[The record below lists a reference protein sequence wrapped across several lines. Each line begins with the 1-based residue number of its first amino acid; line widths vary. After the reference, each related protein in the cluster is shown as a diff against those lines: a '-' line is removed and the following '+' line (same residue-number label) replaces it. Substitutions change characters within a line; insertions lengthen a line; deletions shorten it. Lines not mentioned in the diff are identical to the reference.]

1 MPPRAMRRNNRREAR
16 EPCATDNSCPRD
28 EAEWRR
34 RMLIV
39 QGGAVYFYFLDRI
52 IGRLEGE
59 GKAMRASILAL
70 SILAIVGSAHVAKA
84 GLSSTPRETLA
95 PADMATATDEA
106 TQETEDQIGFTKAK
120 RREVQRGL
128 TRLGFD
134 TKVNGKF
141 DESTRAAVA
150 RWQEEHGYPTTGF
163 LNAAQ
168 LKLLTDAAT
177 DAGKA
182 DRQGR
187 RRAGGRA
194 RYSRGVGGP
203 IGAIGGA
210 VHNVGSVVGGLF
222 RR

>member
-1 MPPRAMRRNNRREAR
+1 MCHGQQLPH
-16 EPCATDNSCPRD
+16 D

-39 QGGAVYFYFLDRI
+39 QGGAVYLYFLNRI

-59 GKAMRASILAL
+59 GKAMRALILALSILAL
-70 SILAIVGSAHVAKA
+70 SILAIVDSAHVANA
-84 GLSSTPRETLA
+84 GLSSTPRETLV
-95 PADMATATDEA
+95 PADTAIDTSEA
-106 TQETEDQIGFTKAK
+106 TQETEEQIGLTKAK
-120 RREVQRGL
+120 RRGVQRRL

-141 DESTRAAVA
+141 DESTRAAIA
-150 RWQEEHGYPTTGF
+150 HWQEEYGYPTTGF

-168 LKLLTDAAT
+168 HKVLKGAAKQ
-177 DAGKA
+177 AGMS
-182 DRQGR
+182 DRKDR

-194 RYSRGVGGP
+194 RYSRGAGGP

-210 VHNVGSVVGGLF
+210 VRGVGRGVGSAVGGLF

>member
-1 MPPRAMRRNNRREAR
+1 
-16 EPCATDNSCPRD
+16 
-28 EAEWRR
+28 
-34 RMLIV
+34 
-39 QGGAVYFYFLDRI
+39 
-52 IGRLEGE
+52 
-59 GKAMRASILAL
+59 MRALILVL
-70 SILAIVGSAHVAKA
+70 SILAIVDSAHVAKA

-95 PADMATATDEA
+95 PADTAIAADEA
-106 TQETEDQIGFTKAK
+106 TQETEDQIGLTKAK

-141 DESTRAAVA
+141 DESTRAVIA
-150 RWQEEHGYPTTGF
+150 RWQEEHGYPSTGF

-168 LKLLTDAAT
+168 HKVLMDAAT
-177 DAGKA
+177 EEAGKS
-182 DRQGR
+182 DHQDR
-187 RRAGGRA
+187 RRAGSRA

-210 VHNVGSVVGGLF
+210 VHSVVGGVVGIF

>member
-1 MPPRAMRRNNRREAR
+1 MRRNNRREAR
-16 EPCATDNSCPRD
+16 EPCAAGNSYLCD

-34 RMLIV
+34 RTLIV
-39 QGGAVYFYFLDRI
+39 QDGAVYLYFLDRT

-59 GKAMRASILAL
+59 GKAMRALILAL
-70 SILAIVGSAHVAKA
+70 CILAIVDSAHFAKA

-95 PADMATATDEA
+95 PAETAIATDEA
-106 TQETEDQIGFTKAK
+106 TQETEEQIGLTKAK
-120 RREVQRGL
+120 RRGVQRGL
-128 TRLGFD
+128 TKLGFK

-141 DESTRAAVA
+141 DESTRAVIA

-168 LKLLTDAAT
+168 HRVLTDAA
-177 DAGKA
+177 AEASKSG
-182 DRQGR
+182 RQDR
-187 RRAGGRA
+187 RRAGSHTRH
-194 RYSRGVGGP
+194 SRGVGGP

-210 VHNVGSVVGGLF
+210 VHGVVGGVVGGLF